1 MEEKAKQIAD
11 LLKVLANE
19 NRLMILCALMKRPMT
34 VSEIAGYVTNISQ
47 SALSQHL
54 SLLRA
59 HGILSHS
66 KSGQSIT
73 YAIADHR
80 VEEVIQVLKT
90 YYCEPEA
97 LGSD

>member
-1 MEEKAKQIAD
+1 MEEKAKQIAE

-19 NRLMILCALMKRPMT
+19 SRLMILCALMKRPMT
-34 VSEIAGYVTNISQ
+34 VSEIAGFVPKISQ

-59 HGILSHS
+59 HGILNNS

-73 YAIADHR
+73 YSIADHR
-80 VEEVIQVLKT
+80 VEEVIQVLKR
-90 YYCEPEA
+90 YYCEPEE
-97 LGSD
+97 LGLG